1 VLAPPYE
8 QVRIAELQVFGPIVK
23 TAGR

>member
-23 TAGR
+23 ATAR